1 MRHERSDRSSVRAN
15 QLLAVL
21 PQMNGTGQRERAVVC
36 LIQLQIFYI
45 SGSEKSRKYREN
57 SPVL

>member
-21 PQMNGTGQRERAVVC
+21 PQMNGTGQRERAVV
-36 LIQLQIFYI
+36 
-45 SGSEKSRKYREN
+45 SH
-57 SPVL
+57 SPP

>member
-21 PQMNGTGQRERAVVC
+21 SQMNGTGQRERAVV
-36 LIQLQIFYI
+36 
-45 SGSEKSRKYREN
+45 
-57 SPVL
+57 